1 MPCSHSSLS
10 ACVLAVIVKSVA
22 CSPIL
27 FLHSPSTVVA
37 ISLDTPVTDQDIAT
51 VARDYLVR
59 WEELAPHLG
68 LTVQQEQSIRQTFRE
83 YEDQK
88 REVLRT
94 WKRNKGNGA
103 TYHIL
108 ITAAETISN
117 MQLADNVRALLKEHT
132 STGL

>member
-1 MPCSHSSLS
+1 MLYLLCSIVYTITSSLVCKLQS
-10 ACVLAVIVKSVA
+10 CVT
-22 CSPIL
+22 
-27 FLHSPSTVVA
+27 PS
-37 ISLDTPVTDQDIAT
+37 SFPPVTDQDIAT
-51 VARDYLVR
+51 IARDYLVS

-68 LTVQQEQSIRQTFRE
+68 LTVQQEKSIQKTCRE

-108 ITAAETISN
+108 ITAAEAISN
-117 MQLADNVRALLKEHT
+117 MQLADDVRALLKEHT

>member
-1 MPCSHSSLS
+1 M
-10 ACVLAVIVKSVA
+10 IVESY
-22 CSPIL
+22 IL
-27 FLHSPSTVVA
+27 PSFSTVVA
-37 ISLDTPVTDQDIAT
+37 ISLDTPVTGQDIAT
-51 VARDYLVR
+51 ISRDYLVS

-117 MQLADNVRALLKEHT
+117 MQLADDVRALLKEHT

>member
-1 MPCSHSSLS
+1 MSYLLCSIVYTITSSLVCKLQS
-10 ACVLAVIVKSVA
+10 CVT
-22 CSPIL
+22 
-27 FLHSPSTVVA
+27 PS
-37 ISLDTPVTDQDIAT
+37 SFPPVTDQDIAT
-51 VARDYLVR
+51 IARDYLVS

-68 LTVQQEQSIRQTFRE
+68 LTVQQEKSVRKTFCE

-117 MQLADNVRALLKEHT
+117 MQLADDVRALLKEHT